1 MSTKYFLGANS
12 GSGFTSLY
20 SHFPT
25 DRDAILHIIKGG
37 PGTGKSGFMRAIGR
51 RAEELGMDVEY
62 VLCSGDPGS
71 LDGVYIPSLRQ
82 AWVDGTA
89 PHVLEPGRFGVDGD
103 YVNLGRFCRTPL
115 STADGEKVN
124 RLTAAYRSEYDRAY
138 SYLVAAAELRR
149 AALPPV
155 FNEKG
160 LAAIR
165 KRISGILSR
174 RASEICKPFYV
185 KQLYLGAFTCNGF
198 YRLTETVSELCK
210 QIYRFESKFG
220 GDVPA
225 LKYIAEEA
233 EKRGLPMVVCPSPL
247 DPEFIDAVLLPCH
260 SLAFVSS
267 EWQIEA
273 AHTVQLDRY
282 AIPELR
288 QENRTALRKTM
299 QIYDSAA
306 ELAIERLRAAKELH
320 DELEAVYY
328 QYMDFSA
335 LTEFT
340 EAEVSRIF
348 Q

>member
-1 MSTKYFLGANS
+1 MLTKYFLGANS
-12 GSGFTSLY
+12 GSGFRSLY
-20 SHFPT
+20 NCFPADKDT
-25 DRDAILHIIKGG
+25 ILHIIKGG

-51 RAEELGMDVEY
+51 RAEELGLDVEY
-62 VLCSGDPGS
+62 VLCSGDPDS

-82 AWVDGTA
+82 AWADGTA

-115 STADGEKVN
+115 SAADGEKVC
-124 RLTAAYRSEYDRAY
+124 RLTAAYRAEYDRAY
-138 SYLVAAAELRR
+138 SYLAAAAELRR
-149 AALPPV
+149 AALPNL
-155 FNEKG
+155 FDEKG

-165 KRISGILSR
+165 KRISGILTR
-174 RASEICKPFYV
+174 RTPNICKLNYVNRFY
-185 KQLYLGAFTCNGF
+185 LSAFTCNGF
-198 YRLTETVSELCK
+198 LRLVDAVSELCK

-225 LKYIAEEA
+225 LKHLAEEA
-233 EKRGLPMVVCPSPL
+233 EKRGLPMIVCPSPL

-267 EWQIEA
+267 EWQIES

-282 AIPELR
+282 ALPELQR
-288 QENRTALRKTM
+288 ESRAALRKTM
-299 QIYDSAA
+299 QLCDSAA
-306 ELAIERLRAAKELH
+306 ELAVERLRCAKELH

-328 QYMDFSA
+328 PYMDFPA
-335 LTEFT
+335 LTAFT
-340 EAEVSRIF
+340 EAEVKRIL